1 MSDEETRA
9 QLAEIEQRIEHLRDV
24 IESCRKGMLA
34 SRAAIIGGG
43 VFFIGN
49 LVGLVGSASL
59 LLALL
64 SFSAI
69 IAGIVWLGANKTSR
83 EQALA
88 SLHLAQSEWRGVT
101 DQIEMSTIG
110 E

>member
-9 QLAEIEQRIEHLRDV
+9 RIAEIEERIEHLRDV

-34 SRAAIIGGG
+34 SRAAIIAGG
-43 VFFIGN
+43 VFFVVD
-49 LVGLVGSASL
+49 LVGLVWSASL

-64 SFSAI
+64 SFTAM
-69 IAGIVWLGANKTSR
+69 IAGIVWFGANRTSR
-83 EQALA
+83 QQALA
-88 SLHLAQSEWRGVT
+88 ALQLAQSEWRGVI
-101 DQIEMSTIG
+101 DQIEMSTVG